1 MREHGHIAPLQP
13 MAGIRIIDMPSAHQ
27 LSHVGTTTNIAIHPW
42 RWDIYMTSAAERDAA
57 RSEVNIAGFHFTTAI
72 YAVSNVNNIRL
83 RVGGTLAGL
92 SRPKLRPGQLR

>member
-1 MREHGHIAPLQP
+1 MLPLQP
-13 MAGIRIIDMPSAHQ
+13 MARIRIIDVPSTYQ

-42 RWDIYMTSAAERDAA
+42 RWDMYICPTSAAERDAA